1 MQISLSKNWL
11 IALLTL
17 ALIASIATFASV
29 GSAREAMV
37 VAPPAGIATIDLEKV
52 FNTINERT
60 DRLKEL
66 QAYQAQLKAELDKL
80 KADSAAARAA
90 AEAMSGA
97 EREAQIQRA
106 AELEI
111 NASVRERLYETLLD
125 RRTSELFR
133 GLYLKIAATA
143 KAVSEKSGYS
153 MVLASDEGVEIPQR
167 ISSQDI
173 QRVISLRRFVYTNP
187 QADITQQLIDQLNSD
202 YAAGKR

>member
-11 IALLTL
+11 IALLTI
-17 ALIASIATFASV
+17 ALIASIATFTSV
-29 GSAREAMV
+29 GKAREAAIL
-37 VAPPAGIATIDLEKV
+37 APPAGIATIDLEKV

-80 KADSAAARAA
+80 KADAEAARAA
-90 AEAMSGA
+90 ADAMQGP
-97 EREAQIQRA
+97 EREAGIQKA

-111 NASVRERLYETLLD
+111 NAGVRERLYETLLD

-133 GLYLKIAATA
+133 GLYMKISATA
-143 KAVSEKSGYS
+143 KAVSEKNGYA
-153 MVLASDEGVEIPQR
+153 MVLASDEGVQIPQR

-173 QRVISLRRFVYTNP
+173 QRVISLRRFVYTTP

>member
-1 MQISLSKNWL
+1 MQINIQKNWL
-11 IALLTL
+11 IALLTI
-17 ALIASIATFASV
+17 ALIATLTTFASV
-29 GSAREAMV
+29 GKAREAAII
-37 VAPPAGIATIDLEKV
+37 APTNGIATIDLERV

-90 AEAMSGA
+90 AEAMQGP
-97 EREAQIQRA
+97 EREAGIQKA

-111 NASVRERLYETLLD
+111 NAGVRERLYETLLD

-133 GLYLKIAATA
+133 GLYMKIAQAA
-143 KAVSEKSGYS
+143 KSVSEKNGYA

-187 QADITQQLIDQLNSD
+187 QADITQQLIDQLNGD